1 MENVIQ
7 LQAVQAQ
14 RAKACGLHGAEAAP
28 ACPWEVERDVIR
40 GRTFDRSGKFMPDG
54 LSHARRLDFLARH
67 ERVLFSQIQGR
78 TYANTFKLLERAIG
92 ANMLEL
98 SRSYVLGDQGTLDA
112 LVSCTHDEVKHQAL
126 FSRIDQ
132 MMAGAMPQGYRC
144 VARANE
150 FAWIVLGRSRWAVLA
165 LTHMMELVTQ
175 AHYHESIEPDPTLA
189 PLYKD
194 VFLYHW
200 RDEERHA
207 GLTERE
213 WRAEDARI
221 TDKERDTAVD
231 DFLQLLRN
239 VNMMLQRQAVAD
251 AQYFLKAVNRPLAP
265 VDAGRVQAAFVSAYR
280 WQYVLAGVQHERFAD
295 LLAELASDEQGAR
308 IAAGLLPFAVPP
320 EVQALVLKAAS
331 RAEAS

>member
-7 LQAVQAQ
+7 LQAIQAQ
-14 RAKACGLHGAEAAP
+14 RAKAGSLHGAEAAA

-54 LSHARRLDFLARH
+54 LSHAGRLDFLAPH

-92 ANMLEL
+92 ASTLEL
-98 SRSYVLGDQGTLDA
+98 SRSQVLGDQERLDA
-112 LVSCTHDEVKHQAL
+112 LVGCTHDEVRHQAL
-126 FSRIDQ
+126 FGRIDL
-132 MMAGAMPQGYRC
+132 MMAGAMPQGYRYA
-144 VARANE
+144 ARANE

-175 AHYHESIEPDPTLA
+175 AHYHESIAPDPTLSA
-189 PLYKD
+189 LYKD
-194 VFLYHW
+194 VFLFHW

-221 TDKERDTAVD
+221 TGKERDAAVD

-239 VNMMLQRQAVAD
+239 LNMMLQRQAAAD
-251 AQYFLKAVNRPLAP
+251 AQYFFTALKRSIGKL
-265 VDAGRVQAAFVSAYR
+265 DAGRVQAAFVGAYR
-280 WQYVLAGVQHERFAD
+280 WQYVLAGVQHERYAD
-295 LLAELASDEQGAR
+295 LLAELTSDEQGAR
-308 IAAGLLPFAVPP
+308 IAAGLLPLAVSP
-320 EVQALVLKAAS
+320 EVQPLEVKGVS
-331 RAEAS
+331 RAGAS